1 MWLQYNY
8 EIIDNPGKQ
17 SHDVELETNDKVG
30 SAPLTERKIVVDR
43 YQSFANVRGD
53 FLGKNS

>member
-17 SHDVELETNDKVG
+17 NPDIVLCTNDKVG
-30 SAPLTERKIVVDR
+30 DAPLTERKIAVDR
-43 YQSFANVRGD
+43 YQTFANVGGD